1 MPPLPDAHRIL
12 YILHRQVVKKHLEL
26 VQGGVF
32 AKLHAFR
39 FRNVMEETKR
49 HREEALERGNEKLFH
64 KYCAKLRSCIHLTAP
79 GLRQSQTDRQSLAA
93 KLQTEPEVKSDT
105 AAETAEKDPRGAAPE
120 GIPRNTASSWNSEA
134 AELPVARESMSSWAS
149 ESAELPAARETT
161 SSWASESAE
170 VPKVNKLPDEDAKQV
185 DIKHEQ
191 LDENGLTDAGKEATS
206 TQNVFKEAA
215 PTENDFHSLEVH
227 RSSIAQP
234 RIMTWW
240 NLELEPSIAAA
251 EAERQL
257 LLGTQYSC

>member
-134 AELPVARESMSSWAS
+134 AELPVARES
-149 ESAELPAARETT
+149 T

-215 PTENDFHSLEVH
+215 PTENDF
-227 RSSIAQP
+227 
-234 RIMTWW
+234 
-240 NLELEPSIAAA
+240 
-251 EAERQL
+251 
-257 LLGTQYSC
+257 